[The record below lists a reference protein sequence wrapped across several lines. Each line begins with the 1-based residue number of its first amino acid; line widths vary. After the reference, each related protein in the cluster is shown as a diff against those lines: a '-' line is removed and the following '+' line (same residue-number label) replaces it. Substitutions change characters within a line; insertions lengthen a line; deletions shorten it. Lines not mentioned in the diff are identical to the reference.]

1 MEIARMNYKF
11 TAILIILI
19 CLLTYFGNPN
29 KAHSKNEYLNNYDNR
44 CGEVDLRVE
53 QRDTDYNYSDSNTH
67 ENQNF
72 SITFRK
78 YLGTDCKTQKENVQ
92 IRQQLELMIMC
103 GRVNS
108 NPSLA
113 LNKNFALLVEKC
125 RGVTP
130 SRDNTRPDNSKS
142 YWDEIK
148 DQYKQENPE
157 IKLMGDKFIEPNKS
171 KLKMPPKAYK
181 LPVPTND

>member
-29 KAHSKNEYLNNYDNR
+29 KAPGRNEYLNNSDR
-44 CGEVDLRVE
+44 CGEIDLSVE

-72 SITFRK
+72 RLTFRK
-78 YLGTDCKTQKENVQ
+78 YLGTDCKTSKENMQ
-92 IRQQLELMIMC
+92 LKQQLELMKMC
-103 GRVNS
+103 NKVNR

-113 LNKNFALLVEKC
+113 QNQNFALLVSKC
-125 RGVTP
+125 RGVVPQIDEIENMPTGSLWDELKQDYIKKNP
-130 SRDNTRPDNSKS
+130 DSKSLDNDNSTLKIPPEG
-142 YWDEIK
+142 YILPKPKPKIDE
-148 DQYKQENPE
+148 
-157 IKLMGDKFIEPNKS
+157 
-171 KLKMPPKAYK
+171 
-181 LPVPTND
+181 